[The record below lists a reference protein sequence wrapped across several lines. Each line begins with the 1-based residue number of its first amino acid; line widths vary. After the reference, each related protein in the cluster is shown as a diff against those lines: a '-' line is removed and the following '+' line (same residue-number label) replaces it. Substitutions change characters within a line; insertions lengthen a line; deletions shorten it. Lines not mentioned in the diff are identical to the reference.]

1 MKLKSSAK
9 MARLQATGHAT
20 TITHSSKNTTGALLL
35 STISLMLSKDH
46 HGFILLDLD
55 LYFWTSLFLLVYH
68 F

>member
-1 MKLKSSAK
+1 
-9 MARLQATGHAT
+9 MARLQATGHAS
-20 TITHSSKNTTGALLL
+20 TIPNSIKNTTGALLL